1 MTKQQEKYITG
12 DPFYD
17 LNELTA
23 ASIRTEVRD
32 FLVDR
37 SQKVNIVTF
46 CAERV
51 RYRKIC
57 RFLNRYAQNVE
68 NLADI
73 EKEVWMKKLKA
84 WMLQEG
90 IEITKKR
97 EGVYGTATFPKTRE
111 FGYLDAI
118 LDFVNERRMMRNG
131 VAEKEKDIW
140 HLEKLD
146 IPYKDNPVK
155 NVKSIDF
162 TAISQKSIREELKK
176 GIYLNL
182 QSEAIACVK
191 KEMTAIRRLSRYL
204 KEKQPQI
211 QSCEEV
217 NRNIIEEYLTYLKT
231 EDVGIKYFHAE
242 LNRLRSILESIGH
255 ACEYENLSM
264 LFLNRDI
271 PPARRGEFRTY
282 SDEELKRLNAAIV
295 EMDEQ
300 TARIMIIHQ
309 MLGTRISDTLTLETD
324 CLYEKE
330 ENIIIRIRQMKSSTY
345 EKPISAE
352 LAQLI
357 RMAITYTREKYG
369 KTKYIFVNDKNPAKA
384 LQYGTIQSRI
394 VKMIHEKDI
403 RDDNGNLFG
412 FGSHLYRHYYSVKLS
427 EMHLDD
433 WTIAQ
438 LLGHRS
444 VRNVKYYRKMSNQAL
459 ADDTREVLKM
469 LSDQMKESLDG
480 WEEEYEQIRQN
491 GGM

>member
-1 MTKQQEKYITG
+1 MLGILGNSFEHFGNKGQYHIFIDTVLCRAELSNWDFAVLGTGILRNTLAVVGTVDIHLAAAIT
-12 DPFYD
+12 PR
-17 LNELTA
+17 LT
-23 ASIRTEVRD
+23 
-32 FLVDR
+32 
-37 SQKVNIVTF
+37 
-46 CAERV
+46 
-51 RYRKIC
+51 
-57 RFLNRYAQNVE
+57 
-68 NLADI
+68 
-73 EKEVWMKKLKA
+73 
-84 WMLQEG
+84 
-90 IEITKKR
+90 
-97 EGVYGTATFPKTRE
+97 
-111 FGYLDAI
+111 LDAS
-118 LDFVNERRMMRNG
+118 F
-131 VAEKEKDIW
+131 
-140 HLEKLD
+140 
-146 IPYKDNPVK
+146 
-155 NVKSIDF
+155 KSVLPQADYRWAATRVSSYQF
-162 TAISQKSIREELKK
+162 
-176 GIYLNL
+176 G
-182 QSEAIACVK
+182 QS
-191 KEMTAIRRLSRYL
+191 
-204 KEKQPQI
+204 
-211 QSCEEV
+211 
-217 NRNIIEEYLTYLKT
+217 
-231 EDVGIKYFHAE
+231 
-242 LNRLRSILESIGH
+242 
-255 ACEYENLSM
+255 EYENLSM

-369 KTKYIFVNDKNPAKA
+369 KTKYIFVNDKDPAKA

>member
-1 MTKQQEKYITG
+1 M
-12 DPFYD
+12 F
-17 LNELTA
+17 
-23 ASIRTEVRD
+23 
-32 FLVDR
+32 
-37 SQKVNIVTF
+37 
-46 CAERV
+46 
-51 RYRKIC
+51 
-57 RFLNRYAQNVE
+57 
-68 NLADI
+68 I
-73 EKEVWMKKLKA
+73 EKLSEALSEIIFISKEEIQTLIIKNDSSEHGDFSFPCFTLSKNMKKAPNIIASELANTINLPECFLKC
-84 WMLQEG
+84 E
-90 IEITKKR
+90 
-97 EGVYGTATFPKTRE
+97 
-111 FGYLDAI
+111 
-118 LDFVNERRMMRNG
+118 
-131 VAEKEKDIW
+131 
-140 HLEKLD
+140 
-146 IPYKDNPVK
+146 
-155 NVKSIDF
+155 NV
-162 TAISQKSIREELKK
+162 
-176 GIYLNL
+176 GPYLNFYVRQEIFTQYVL
-182 QSEAIACVK
+182 TEI
-191 KEMTAIRRLSRYL
+191 KERKSTFGSS
-204 KEKQPQI
+204 QI
-211 QSCEEV
+211 GKG
-217 NRNIIEEYLTYLKT
+217 KT
-231 EDVGIKYFHAE
+231 CLLEHT
-242 LNRLRSILESIGH
+242 SINPNASPHIGR
-255 ACEYENLSM
+255 ARYENLGM

-282 SDEELKRLNAAIV
+282 SNEELKRLNAAIV

-369 KTKYIFVNDKNPAKA
+369 ETKYIFVNDKDSAKP

>member
-1 MTKQQEKYITG
+1 MTKRQEKYITG

-17 LNELTA
+17 LNELTV

-68 NLADI
+68 SLADI
-73 EKEVWMKKLKA
+73 EKEVWMKKMKA

-97 EGVYGTATFPKTRE
+97 EGIYGTATFPKTRE

-211 QSCEEV
+211 QSCEEL
-217 NRNIIEEYLTYLKT
+217 NRNIIEEYLIYLKT
-231 EDVGIKYFHAE
+231 EDVGMKYFHAE

-309 MLGTRISDTLTLETD
+309 MLGIRISDTLTLETD

-330 ENIIIRIRQMKSSTY
+330 ENIIIRIRQMKSNTY
-345 EKPISAE
+345 EKPVSAE

-369 KTKYIFVNDKNPAKA
+369 ETKYIFVNDKDSAKP

>member
-68 NLADI
+68 SLADI

-118 LDFVNERRMMRNG
+118 LDFVNERRMMQNG
-131 VAEKEKDIW
+131 VAEKDKDIW

-176 GIYLNL
+176 
-182 QSEAIACVK
+182 
-191 KEMTAIRRLSRYL
+191 
-204 KEKQPQI
+204 
-211 QSCEEV
+211 
-217 NRNIIEEYLTYLKT
+217 
-231 EDVGIKYFHAE
+231 
-242 LNRLRSILESIGH
+242 
-255 ACEYENLSM
+255 
-264 LFLNRDI
+264 
-271 PPARRGEFRTY
+271 EF
-282 SDEELKRLNAAIV
+282 I
-295 EMDEQ
+295 
-300 TARIMIIHQ
+300 
-309 MLGTRISDTLTLETD
+309 
-324 CLYEKE
+324 
-330 ENIIIRIRQMKSSTY
+330 
-345 EKPISAE
+345 
-352 LAQLI
+352 
-357 RMAITYTREKYG
+357 
-369 KTKYIFVNDKNPAKA
+369 
-384 LQYGTIQSRI
+384 
-394 VKMIHEKDI
+394 
-403 RDDNGNLFG
+403 
-412 FGSHLYRHYYSVKLS
+412 
-427 EMHLDD
+427 
-433 WTIAQ
+433 
-438 LLGHRS
+438 
-444 VRNVKYYRKMSNQAL
+444 
-459 ADDTREVLKM
+459 
-469 LSDQMKESLDG
+469 
-480 WEEEYEQIRQN
+480 
-491 GGM
+491 

>member
-242 LNRLRSILESIGH
+242 LNRLRSILE
-255 ACEYENLSM
+255 
-264 LFLNRDI
+264 
-271 PPARRGEFRTY
+271 
-282 SDEELKRLNAAIV
+282 V
-295 EMDEQ
+295 
-300 TARIMIIHQ
+300 
-309 MLGTRISDTLTLETD
+309 
-324 CLYEKE
+324 
-330 ENIIIRIRQMKSSTY
+330 
-345 EKPISAE
+345 
-352 LAQLI
+352 
-357 RMAITYTREKYG
+357 
-369 KTKYIFVNDKNPAKA
+369 
-384 LQYGTIQSRI
+384 
-394 VKMIHEKDI
+394 
-403 RDDNGNLFG
+403 
-412 FGSHLYRHYYSVKLS
+412 
-427 EMHLDD
+427 
-433 WTIAQ
+433 
-438 LLGHRS
+438 
-444 VRNVKYYRKMSNQAL
+444 
-459 ADDTREVLKM
+459 
-469 LSDQMKESLDG
+469 
-480 WEEEYEQIRQN
+480 
-491 GGM
+491 